1 MEGEWMAGHASNLF
15 KNRSTTQEFLFSHSE
30 DIADDGHAQKVLAN
44 RESAT
49 VPSPD
54 TRFSDMQ
61 DRQGLINAID
71 AHMASAST
79 LCAIAV
85 KIGRSAAEKED
96 EVNQQAIT
104 EDTMN
109 LIATLC
115 RTHKGAW
122 AQIGPDRFACAF
134 PHHSAADG
142 HVLAQDLL
150 NAFPEAEKPPITI
163 GVAAYPTINYART
176 ELVENVE
183 KALEHACFFGPGTI
197 STFDAVSLNISGDR
211 YYQAGDIVGAMGEYK
226 KGLLL
231 DPADANLHN
240 SLGVCHGVL
249 KDFDNALNAFANAIW
264 LSPQEVMAIYNKG
277 YILLLKGNLEQ
288 ALECFRKADACE
300 PNVFEVIFHIGQTL
314 IEMGAADKAR
324 PYLEAATLAN
334 NRSGAAFKS
343 LGACLDKLGLT
354 KDAIQAYKSAV
365 KINPGDAESLSLL
378 GRLYTELGE
387 SLDVASVL
395 CEQSVQLSPDNGLF
409 RHRLGRVFLNQGKL
423 NHALAEFELAAAMG
437 HDSQPQIEETQN
449 RMTASKAS

>member
-1 MEGEWMAGHASNLF
+1 MAGHASKLF
-15 KNRSTTQEFLFSHSE
+15 KKRSTTQEFLFSHSD
-30 DIADDGHAQKVLAN
+30 DIADDGNVQKV
-44 RESAT
+44 SASRKSAA

-61 DRQGLINAID
+61 DRQGLIDAID

-85 KIGRSAAEKED
+85 KIGRPAGEQDDTHNKKAF
-96 EVNQQAIT
+96 T

-109 LIATLC
+109 FVATRC
-115 RTHKGAW
+115 RRHKGAW
-122 AQIGPDRFACAF
+122 ARIDPDRFACVF
-134 PHHSAADG
+134 PHLTAADG

-150 NAFPEAEKPPITI
+150 TAFREVEKPPFTM
-163 GVAAYPTINYART
+163 GVAAYPTINYVRT
-176 ELVENVE
+176 DIVENVE

-197 STFDAVSLNISGDR
+197 TEFDAVSLNISGDR
-211 YYQAGDIVGAMGEYK
+211 SYQAGDIASAIIEYK

-249 KDFDNALNAFANAIW
+249 KDFDNALIAFENAIW
-264 LSPQEVMAIYNKG
+264 LSPHEVMAIYNKG

-300 PNVFEVIFHIGQTL
+300 SNVFEVIFHIGQTL
-314 IEMGAADKAR
+314 IEMGATDKAR

-343 LGACLDKLGLT
+343 LGACLDKLGFT

-395 CEQSVQLSPDNGLF
+395 CEQSVRLSPDNGLF
-409 RHRLGRVFLNQGKL
+409 RHRLGHVFLNQGKL

-437 HDSQPQIEETQN
+437 HDSQPMIEETQD
-449 RMTASKAS
+449 RMTASRAS